1 MVSGA
6 VEKDLRFVFQPA
18 KGARVNH
25 AVAITLEFGAPG
37 GRRLGKNAAAR
48 FGAELGVGGK
58 GLPLSL
64 FEFFFGAG
72 HDADA

>member
-18 KGARVNH
+18 KRPRVNH
-25 AVAITLEFGAPG
+25 PVAIPLKFRAPG
-37 GRRLGKNAAAR
+37 GRRLREKAAAR
-48 FGAELGVGGK
+48 LSAQLGVRGE

-64 FEFFFGAG
+64 FEFFFGTRHGAG
-72 HDADA
+72 G